1 MMLVPTRPPMTEGI
15 SSNRV
20 LVVDDDCD
28 FADSMAEILESHGYR
43 TATAYSG
50 AAALQEMESFDPH
63 VALIDMRLG
72 AERGTELIERMRAQ
86 RPDLV
91 CILMTA
97 YAELDSA
104 VQALRNRADDYLL
117 KPLDPSSVL
126 GVIRDA
132 MSRVRE
138 LTLAERRE
146 RLASVGSLAAGVA
159 HDLNNVLTIVLH
171 ETELIERQ
179 IRGQDDAV
187 RTGLRSIRASTLR
200 AAEITRNL
208 LLIARGDPTSTPCH
222 RPLEVLED
230 LTATLQRSLPKGA
243 ALHAELQI
251 EGELSL
257 TIGSGQLYQVI
268 LNLLV
273 NARDAIGEHGSITVR
288 CRVAQPPAAR
298 STRRSSA
305 PPAMDGLLVSVTDDG
320 PGIDPH
326 TMQHLFEPF
335 FTTKLGGSGLGLVT
349 AYGLVRAAGG
359 EMFVESTLGVGAE
372 FSVWLPRATDMRP
385 VRASDIVLSEP
396 PQRTPS
402 AAPSSERKSILLCDD
417 DTMILQALTRMLR
430 DIGYDVTHARGMN
443 EAWQTWLGSE
453 RRFAVVITDVRL
465 GSDRGTELVRRVIA
479 DRPDT
484 HVILMSGDFQNI
496 DTLDPVWP
504 RTSHLQKPFSRAA
517 LCAALSGRDRDPD

>member
-1 MMLVPTRPPMTEGI
+1 MTEGI

-20 LVVDDDCD
+20 LVVDDDSD
-28 FADSMAEILESHGYR
+28 FADSMAEVLESHGYR

-50 AAALQEMESFDPH
+50 AAALREMESFNPH

-126 GVIRDA
+126 GVIRNA

-187 RTGLRSIRASTLR
+187 RTGLHSIRASTLR

-222 RPLEVLED
+222 KPLEVLED

-243 ALHAELQI
+243 ALHAELPI
-251 EGELSL
+251 EVELSL

-273 NARDAIGEHGSITVR
+273 NARDAIGDHGSITVR
-288 CRVAQPPAAR
+288 CLVAPPPAAR

-305 PPAMDGLLVSVTDDG
+305 PPARDGLLISVTDDG

-359 EMFVESTLGVGAE
+359 EVFVESTLGVGTE
-372 FSVWLPRATDMRP
+372 FSVWLPRATDIRP
-385 VRASDIVLSEP
+385 VRGSDIVLSEP

-430 DIGYDVTHARGMN
+430 DIGYDVTLARGMT
-443 EAWQTWLGSE
+443 EAWQTWLSSE

-479 DRPDT
+479 DRPET

-496 DTLDPVWP
+496 DILNPVWP
-504 RTSHLQKPFSRAA
+504 RTSHLQKPFNRAA
-517 LCAALSGRDRDPD
+517 LCAALSGRDREPD

>member
-1 MMLVPTRPPMTEGI
+1 MMLVPTRPPTTEGI
-15 SSNRV
+15 ASNRV
-20 LVVDDDCD
+20 LVVDDDTD

-50 AAALQEMESFDPH
+50 EAALLATESFDPH

-117 KPLDPSSVL
+117 KPLDPHSVL

-138 LTLAERRE
+138 VTLAERRE

-179 IRGQDDAV
+179 LRSQDDAV
-187 RTGLRSIRASTLR
+187 RMGLHSIRASTLR

-222 RPLEVLED
+222 KPLEVLKD
-230 LTATLQRSLPKGA
+230 LTATLQRSLPGGA
-243 ALHAELQI
+243 TFHSELHI
-251 EGELSL
+251 DGELSL

-273 NARDAIGEHGSITVR
+273 NARDAIGDHGGIGVR
-288 CRVAQPPAAR
+288 AQVTPPPAAR

-305 PPAMDGLLVSVTDDG
+305 PPARDGLWISVTDDG

-335 FTTKLGGSGLGLVT
+335 FTTK
-349 AYGLVRAAGG
+349 R
-359 EMFVESTLGVGAE
+359 
-372 FSVWLPRATDMRP
+372 
-385 VRASDIVLSEP
+385 
-396 PQRTPS
+396 
-402 AAPSSERKSILLCDD
+402 
-417 DTMILQALTRMLR
+417 
-430 DIGYDVTHARGMN
+430 
-443 EAWQTWLGSE
+443 
-453 RRFAVVITDVRL
+453 
-465 GSDRGTELVRRVIA
+465 
-479 DRPDT
+479 
-484 HVILMSGDFQNI
+484 
-496 DTLDPVWP
+496 
-504 RTSHLQKPFSRAA
+504 
-517 LCAALSGRDRDPD
+517 

>member
-1 MMLVPTRPPMTEGI
+1 MMLVPMRPPMTEGI

-20 LVVDDDCD
+20 LVVDDDSD
-28 FADSMAEILESHGYR
+28 FADSMAEVLESHGYR

-50 AAALQEMESFDPH
+50 AAALREMESFNPH

-126 GVIRDA
+126 GVIRNA

-187 RTGLRSIRASTLR
+187 RTGLHSIRASTLR

-208 LLIARGDPTSTPCH
+208 LLIARGVDA
-222 RPLEVLED
+222 R
-230 LTATLQRSLPKGA
+230 
-243 ALHAELQI
+243 I
-251 EGELSL
+251 E
-257 TIGSGQLYQVI
+257 
-268 LNLLV
+268 
-273 NARDAIGEHGSITVR
+273 
-288 CRVAQPPAAR
+288 
-298 STRRSSA
+298 
-305 PPAMDGLLVSVTDDG
+305 
-320 PGIDPH
+320 
-326 TMQHLFEPF
+326 
-335 FTTKLGGSGLGLVT
+335 
-349 AYGLVRAAGG
+349 
-359 EMFVESTLGVGAE
+359 
-372 FSVWLPRATDMRP
+372 
-385 VRASDIVLSEP
+385 
-396 PQRTPS
+396 
-402 AAPSSERKSILLCDD
+402 
-417 DTMILQALTRMLR
+417 
-430 DIGYDVTHARGMN
+430 
-443 EAWQTWLGSE
+443 
-453 RRFAVVITDVRL
+453 
-465 GSDRGTELVRRVIA
+465 
-479 DRPDT
+479 
-484 HVILMSGDFQNI
+484 
-496 DTLDPVWP
+496 
-504 RTSHLQKPFSRAA
+504 
-517 LCAALSGRDRDPD
+517 